1 MWWFMSAPGGPDNA
15 WSLWWNAAGDCCP
28 PVDASGTMK
37 FDLNGAANFT
47 YQSGPGAASVP
58 GSFVLD
64 VANQK
69 LQVNGANILGGAT
82 EGGNNPSGLYDI
94 ISLTED
100 ELVLY
105 APNAAWATGWTY
117 VFKPE

>member
-1 MWWFMSAPGGPDNA
+1 
-15 WSLWWNAAGDCCP
+15 
-28 PVDASGTMK
+28 MK

-47 YQSGPGAASVP
+47 YYSNASGAGQL

-64 VANQK
+64 VANKK
-69 LQVNGANILGGAT
+69 LQINDSNILGAAIGD
-82 EGGNNPSGLYDI
+82 GGDNPSGLFDI

-105 APNAAWATGWTY
+105 TANAAWATGWTY